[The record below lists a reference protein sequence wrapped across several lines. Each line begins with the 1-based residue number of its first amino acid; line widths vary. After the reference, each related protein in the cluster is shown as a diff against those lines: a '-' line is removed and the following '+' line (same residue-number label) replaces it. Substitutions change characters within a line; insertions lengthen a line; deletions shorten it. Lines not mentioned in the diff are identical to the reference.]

1 MSFASLCLFCFIS
14 TLQSP
19 SFTGQNKKQ
28 KKKTKKKRKTIII
41 LFATSNL
48 IFDIALECSYI
59 NVNITAWLVN
69 VGQQLNFE

>member
-19 SFTGQNKKQ
+19 SVTGQKKKQ
-28 KKKTKKKRKTIII
+28 KRKKTKNNNNT
-41 LFATSNL
+41 FATSNL

-69 VGQQLNFE
+69 VGRQANFE